1 MVAGALVALAVAMGL
16 LVASLFRAD
25 GLSLVWASLAVDAV
39 AVTLLV
45 TALRR
50 RRAGS
55 RRAG

>member
-1 MVAGALVALAVAMGL
+1 MVVGALLALAVAMGL

-25 GLSLVWASLAVDAV
+25 GLSLVRVSLALDAV

-50 RRAGS
+50 RAR
-55 RRAG
+55 